1 MTMPNR
7 SSILLTGATGLLGRD
22 VLARLL
28 AARARSR
35 VLVLV
40 RDAERW
46 TASTRT
52 VPGIERVTPVVG
64 DLRSDGLGLN
74 AWARQQV
81 RRNATAVIHLAAD
94 TKFSR
99 PLDDA
104 RTVNTAGTMRVLELA
119 AECDAAVRFAHV
131 STAFVAGRRIGVIG
145 ENESTHDAGWA
156 NAYEQSKYEAE
167 ALVRAHADDWTI
179 LRSSTVVCDDVRG
192 GVTQFN
198 AVHRALQLYRNG
210 LAAMMPGVAGSTV
223 DAVTT
228 EYVGDAIARLSLN
241 DDLHRRAV
249 HLCAGPG
256 ALPLQELLEITWDR
270 WAALDPAWRR
280 RGIPRPALADLRT
293 YALFAQS
300 VEEIGDP
307 SLKRVLRAL
316 SHFAPQL
323 AMPKRF
329 ETTTADTLLGAPAA
343 PVRDFWIPMIDDLA
357 ATNWG
362 GVATRAA

>member
-1 MTMPNR
+1 MPTR
-7 SSILLTGATGLLGRD
+7 SILLTGATGLLGRD

-28 AARARSR
+28 AADATSR
-35 VLVLV
+35 VLVFV
-40 RDAERW
+40 RDTDRW
-46 TASTRT
+46 IASTRT
-52 VPGIERVTPVVG
+52 VPGIERVTPVAG
-64 DLRSDGLGLN
+64 DLGANGLGLN
-74 AWARQQV
+74 AWARRQV
-81 RRNATAVIHLAAD
+81 RQSVTAVIHLAAD

-104 RTVNTAGTMRVLELA
+104 RAVNTAGTMRVLELA
-119 AECDAAVRFAHV
+119 AECAAPVRFAHV
-131 STAFVAGRRIGVIG
+131 STAFVAGKRVGVIG
-145 ENESTHDAGWA
+145 EDESTHDAGWA

-167 ALVRAHADDWTI
+167 ALVRAHAGDWTI
-179 LRSSTVVCDDVRG
+179 FRSSTVVCDDAGG

-228 EYVGDAIARLSLN
+228 DYVAAAIVRLALN
-241 DDLHRRAV
+241 HDLHRRAV
-249 HLCAGPG
+249 HLCAGAG
-256 ALPLQELLEITWDR
+256 ALPLQELLEITWER
-270 WAALDPAWRR
+270 WSALDPAWRR

-293 YALFAQS
+293 YALFERS
-300 VEEIGDP
+300 VEDIGDS

-329 ETTTADTLLGAPAA
+329 ETTTADALLGAPAPA
-343 PVRDFWIPMIDDLA
+343 VRDFWIPMVDNLA

-362 GVATRAA
+362 AVAARAA